1 MNTEISNV
9 AAATAGSSDISSTL
23 IGLAYIVSA
32 ILFIFGIK
40 MLGKAETAKRGNII
54 SSVGMLLA
62 VIATFLDAKILG
74 AGLAMWGLIIGG
86 IALGTLLGWIAA
98 KRVKMTSMP
107 EMVALLNG
115 FGGLASLLV
124 AWADFQFGH
133 SGDTFIKSATI
144 ITILIG
150 GITFTGSI
158 YAWGKLSG
166 KISGKA
172 KLYKGQK
179 FVNALVAL
187 LSVASALAFVLI
199 GSDVAFM
206 GYNLAY
212 CLMIAGIV
220 LSLILGITAVMP
232 IGGGDMPV
240 VISLLNSCSGLAA
253 SAAGFV
259 IQNNVLIV
267 AGCLVGAS
275 GVILTII
282 MCKAMNRTLYNV
294 LFSGFGASAS
304 SSSEA
309 VKGEMKAISTD
320 DAYFVLEAAQ
330 NVVFIPGYG
339 MAVAQAQHAVK
350 ELAAIL
356 EDKGAEVRFA
366 IHPVAGRM
374 PGHMNVLLAEADV
387 PYEQLC
393 EMADVN
399 PIMENVD
406 VAIVIGANDVVN
418 PAAAQDKSSPIY
430 GMPIIE
436 AYKAKSVFCLKR
448 GKGAGFSGLVNSL
461 FFAPNTRMIY
471 GDAKQTIT
479 DLVSKFKD
487 A

>member
-1 MNTEISNV
+1 MNASVINIV
-9 AAATAGSSDISSTL
+9 
-23 IGLAYIVSA
+23 YIISA

-40 MLGKAETAKRGNII
+40 MLGKADTARRGNLL
-54 SSVGMLLA
+54 SSVGMLVAVLA
-62 VIATFLDAKILG
+62 TLLDRQILG
-74 AGLAMWGLIIGG
+74 AGAAMWALIIGG
-86 IALGTLLGWIAA
+86 IAIGSAIGWAAA
-98 KRVKMTSMP
+98 KFVKMTSMP

-124 AWADFQFGH
+124 GWADFQYFPNKGTPV
-133 SGDTFIKSATI
+133 DNLYFYKTATI
-144 ITILIG
+144 LAVLIG

-172 KLYKGQK
+172 KVFAGQK
-179 FVNALVAL
+179 LLNAFVAILCVA
-187 LSVASALAFVLI
+187 ASAAFVFA
-199 GSDVAFM
+199 GEYKCAH
-206 GYNLAY
+206 N
-212 CLMIAGIV
+212 CLIAGIA
-220 LSLILGITAVMP
+220 LSMLLGVAAVMP

-240 VISLLNSCSGLAA
+240 VISLLNSFSGLAA

-275 GVILTII
+275 GVILSVI

-294 LFSGFGASAS
+294 LFSGFGAKAS
-304 SSSEA
+304 KAGGEI
-309 VKGEMKAISTD
+309 KGEMKPISAD

-356 EDKGAEVRFA
+356 EEKGAEVRFA

-393 EMADVN
+393 EMQDVN

-436 AYKAKSVFCLKR
+436 AYKAKTVFCLKR
-448 GKGAGFSGLVNSL
+448 GQGAGFSGLVNTL
-461 FFAPNTRMIY
+461 FYAPNTRMLY
-471 GDAKQTIT
+471 GDAKSTIT

-487 A
+487 